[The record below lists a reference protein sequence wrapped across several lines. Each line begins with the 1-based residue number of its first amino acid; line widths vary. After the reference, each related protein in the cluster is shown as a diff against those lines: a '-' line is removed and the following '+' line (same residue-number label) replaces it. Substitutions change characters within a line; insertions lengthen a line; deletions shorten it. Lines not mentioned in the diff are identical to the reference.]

1 MKFNVEENT
10 KDKDKLVAFETKTA
24 SSSSSSQFNSQLRT
38 QSFNQNHPALSLPS
52 AQSDYLNTLRN
63 VTNPTANPISNFV
76 FKTDVPPPNTK
87 VPPPPLPQFGLPQPS
102 QSLFNANST
111 TATFPSAVP
120 PIQNSFNTPI
130 HQRGMPPYPSTM
142 FSVSSQ
148 FNVKAEDPSTVH
160 SSWWPNTQNTQGF
173 PRTDNFNRNFP
184 FNNSIPFM
192 QQPDFNKS
200 QPNQAGG
207 DMFNM
212 PWNNF
217 GPRNNF
223 MEPNINVENSGPPLS
238 MRQTML
244 KETNS
249 LAPSMNRPVSNKV

>member
-1 MKFNVEENT
+1 M
-10 KDKDKLVAFETKTA
+10 
-24 SSSSSSQFNSQLRT
+24 
-38 QSFNQNHPALSLPS
+38 
-52 AQSDYLNTLRN
+52 NTLRN
-63 VTNPTANPISNFV
+63 VSNPSASSINNYV

-87 VPPPPLPQFGLPQPS
+87 VPPPPLPQFGLPQTS
-102 QSLFNANST
+102 QSVFNTN
-111 TATFPSAVP
+111 PSM
-120 PIQNSFNTPI
+120 QNTFNTPL
-130 HQRGMPPYPSTM
+130 HQRGMPPYQPTM
-142 FSVSSQ
+142 FSASNQ
-148 FNVKAEDPSTVH
+148 FSVKVEEPPTVH
-160 SSWWPNTQNTQGF
+160 SSWWSNTQNTPSF
-173 PRTDNFNRNFP
+173 SRNDNFNMNFP
-184 FNNSIPFM
+184 FNNSLPFM

-223 MEPNINVENSGPPLS
+223 MDPNINLDNSGPQLS

-249 LAPSMNRPVSNKV
+249 LAPSMNRPVSI